1 MGVSI
6 PVTISGQTALM
17 RYTKVN
23 SSRFDALSR
32 YSIFGL
38 VRCAFVLV
46 LLFPAAVQAEDIRG
60 QGVAERQYEGYS
72 PQGVRLGS
80 FVLRP
85 SLTVSE
91 FYDSN
96 VFASATNET
105 DDFVTEIN
113 PNATLESDWANHS
126 VRLELN
132 AEQSLHASQSDE
144 DVLDWTA
151 AASARID
158 VLTDTSV
165 TVGFLYGSLSEE
177 RGSADAIG
185 AAAEPTEFE
194 EMGATITVNQSFNR
208 LSAEVSAGYTEL
220 DFDDTPLVGGGSA
233 SNDDRD
239 RSVMEVAVQV
249 GYELVADT
257 IVFLRGTYNVRDYEQ
272 EVPIAAVDRDSDG
285 YEVVVGT
292 SFELGSLATGEVFAG
307 YQEQA
312 FEDASF
318 APVSN
323 LAFGAAVNWFVTPL
337 TTVRLRADNAIED
350 TTAGGASSFERQSA
364 SVGVDHEFLRNLI
377 ARADFEYAEE
387 DFASSTRQD
396 TTYDFELGVD
406 YLINQAFSVGV
417 FYGYEQRDSTI
428 LGDGFSRNVAGVRV
442 RSAL

>member
-17 RYTKVN
+17 RHTKVN
-23 SSRFDALSR
+23 SSRFDAPSR
-32 YSIFGL
+32 PSIFGL
-38 VRCAFVLV
+38 ARCALVLV

-72 PQGVRLGS
+72 PQGVRLGG

-85 SLTVSE
+85 LLTVSE
-91 FYDSN
+91 FYDNN
-96 VFASATNET
+96 VFASSDDET
-105 DDFVTEIN
+105 EDFVTEIN
-113 PNATLESDWANHS
+113 PNVILESDWANHS

-151 AASARID
+151 AASTRID

-165 TVGFLYGSLSEE
+165 SVGFLYGSLSEE

-185 AAAEPTEFE
+185 TAAEPTAYE
-194 EMGATITVNQSFNR
+194 EMGATIALNQSFNR
-208 LSAEVSAGYTEL
+208 LSSEVSAGYTEL
-220 DFDDTPLVGGGSA
+220 DFDDTSLVGGGVA

-257 IVFLRGTYNVRDYEQ
+257 IVFLRGTYNVRDYDQ
-272 EVPIAAVDRDSDG
+272 EVPVAAVDRDSDG
-285 YEVVVGT
+285 YEVVLGT
-292 SFELGSLATGEVFAG
+292 SFELSSLATGEVFAG

-312 FEDASF
+312 FEDAGF

-323 LAFGAAVNWFVTPL
+323 LAFGAAVDWFVTPL
-337 TTVRLRADNAIED
+337 TTLRLRADSAIED
-350 TTAGGASSFERQSA
+350 TTSGGASSFERRSA

-377 ARADFEYAEE
+377 ASADFEYAEE

-417 FYGYEQRDSTI
+417 FYGYEQRDSTV

>member
-1 MGVSI
+1 M
-6 PVTISGQTALM
+6 TRA
-17 RYTKVN
+17 KVN

-32 YSIFGL
+32 HSIVGL
-38 VRCAFVLV
+38 AHCALV
-46 LLFPAAVQAEDIRG
+46 FAFLFPAAVQAEDVRG

-72 PQGVRLGS
+72 AQGVRLGS

-96 VFASATNET
+96 VFATSANET

-113 PNATLESDWANHS
+113 PNVLLESDWANHS
-126 VRLELN
+126 VRLELD

-151 AASARID
+151 AASARVD
-158 VLTDTSV
+158 VLSDTSV

-185 AAAEPTEFE
+185 AASEPTEFE
-194 EMGATITVNQSFNR
+194 EMGATIAVNQSFNR
-208 LSAEVSAGYTEL
+208 LSVEVSAGYTEL
-220 DFDDTPLVGGGSA
+220 DFEDTPLIGGGVA

-272 EVPIAAVDRDSDG
+272 EVPVAAVDRDSDG

-292 SFELGSLATGEVFAG
+292 SFELGSLATGQVFAG
-307 YQEQA
+307 YQEQT

-323 LAFGAAVNWFVTPL
+323 LAFGVAVDWFVTPL
-337 TTVRLRADNAIED
+337 TTVRLRADSAIED
-350 TTAGGASSFERQSA
+350 TTAGGASSFERRSA

-377 ARADFEYAEE
+377 ASADFEYAEE
-387 DFASSTRQD
+387 DFSSTTRQD

-417 FYGYEQRDSTI
+417 FYGYEQRDSSI
-428 LGDGFSRNVAGVRV
+428 IGDGFSRNVAGIRV